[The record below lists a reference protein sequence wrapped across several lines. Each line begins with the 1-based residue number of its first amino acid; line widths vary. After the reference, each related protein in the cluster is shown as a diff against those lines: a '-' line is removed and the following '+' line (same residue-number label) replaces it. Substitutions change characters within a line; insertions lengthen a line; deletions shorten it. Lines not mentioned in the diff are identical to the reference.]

1 MLKKCWQNSTA
12 DQNKNEDKMKG
23 SVWRDNWNVEALL
36 SLNLKEIVFEL
47 TGTGI
52 LNVSTYNEWAFFIS
66 PAKPNYRKETKIVVS
81 GVSKL

>member
-1 MLKKCWQNSTA
+1 
-12 DQNKNEDKMKG
+12 MKG

-36 SLNLKEIVFEL
+36 SLNLKEIVLEL

-52 LNVSTYNEWAFFIS
+52 LNFSTYNEWAFFIS
-66 PAKPNYRKETKIVVS
+66 PAKPNYRKETQIVVS